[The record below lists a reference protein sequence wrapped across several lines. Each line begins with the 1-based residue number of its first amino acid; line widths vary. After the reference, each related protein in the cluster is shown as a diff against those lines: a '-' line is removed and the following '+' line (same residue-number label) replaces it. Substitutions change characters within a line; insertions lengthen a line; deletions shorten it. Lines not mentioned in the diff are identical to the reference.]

1 MRKILSALLVATTVA
16 GAAAAA
22 CADDGFLD
30 FEDRGGQRRERRYD
44 APPPPPPPVRRAAP
58 PSRVSHGAQGEPYI
72 SVLGGGFVPSNDG
85 ADGLPDYDSAGA
97 IQLGFGS
104 RVSPVF
110 AVEGTVGGYS
120 AERGSDEAN
129 VVPITIGGRLIIPNP
144 FFEPYFGG
152 GGGLYLASLKE
163 HDSAGNIFIDDEQ
176 AAFGGYFSMGAD
188 IWFNEHLALNLEG
201 RHHWVNP
208 EFKAVDGTRWDVEM
222 SGWTF
227 GAGIRFTF

>member
-1 MRKILSALLVATTVA
+1 MRKILSALLVATALAAMSAPASA
-16 GAAAAA
+16 G
-22 CADDGFLD
+22 DDFVD
-30 FEDRGGQRRERRYD
+30 FEDRGDRHRERRYD
-44 APPPPPPPVRRAAP
+44 PPPPPPVRREAP
-58 PSRVSHGAQGEPYI
+58 VQRVRHGAQGEPYL
-72 SVLGGGFVPSNDG
+72 SVLAGGFEPSNDG
-85 ADGLPDYDSAGA
+85 PDGLPGYDSAGA
-97 IQLGFGS
+97 FQMGFGS

-110 AVEGTVGGYS
+110 AVEGTFGGYS
-120 AERGSDEAN
+120 AERDSDEAN

-152 GGGLYLASLKE
+152 GGGLYLASLE
-163 HDSAGNIFIDDEQ
+163 EYSSTTGSLIFDDDE

-208 EFKAVDGTRWDVEM
+208 EFKAVDGTRWDVDM